1 MRKVRTLLGRANG
14 NEVVQ
19 VIENDLPN
27 VAWKITRFDIVPL
40 NAQRL
45 EGAAQQYG
53 TLRLCT
59 DMRGLTAQAGPGLD
73 DLDWDSRQV
82 LAISSMGTGYARISS
97 LDPENF
103 VVQDLFVQN
112 CTNNGAYYH
121 IEMEL
126 YTISSDEQIIYQL
139 KQIGQDVE

>member
-1 MRKVRTLLGRANG
+1 MADRTIDGIMNSFQSGGEVKKRWGVDTTFEATPRKYDPSA
-14 NEVVQ
+14 
-19 VIENDLPN
+19 P
-27 VAWKITRFDIVPL
+27 
-40 NAQRL
+40 
-45 EGAAQQYG
+45 
-53 TLRLCT
+53 
-59 DMRGLTAQAGPGLD
+59 
-73 DLDWDSRQV
+73 
-82 LAISSMGTGYARISS
+82 SS